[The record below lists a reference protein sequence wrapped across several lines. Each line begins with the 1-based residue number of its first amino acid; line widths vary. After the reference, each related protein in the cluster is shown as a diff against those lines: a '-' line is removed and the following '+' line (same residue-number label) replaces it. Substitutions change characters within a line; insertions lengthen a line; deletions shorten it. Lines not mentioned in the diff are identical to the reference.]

1 LCENIGALLGPLLE
15 VRRTVGK
22 PWPAKIAGALRE
34 GASPL
39 FGTGHLALKVGV
51 AATVAV
57 LAGAAFIPGDYRVSA
72 PARLEG
78 AIQRVMVA
86 PAEGYL
92 KLAHVRPGDRVKE
105 GQVVAELSDEDLK
118 LEERKAQSEL
128 SQIENS
134 YGTALV
140 KQDRAEVAILGAKLE
155 QARAQLALVQTRLQ
169 RTQVV
174 APFDGIVITGD
185 LTQSLGAPVKKGE
198 ALMTLAPEH
207 NFRVILEVDERDI
220 ADVKLGKAGSLAL
233 SALPGDT
240 FPLEV
245 NRITPVA
252 TTGQG
257 RNYFEVEAQMKAKAD
272 QLRPGLLG
280 VGKVEAG
287 SRSLLWIW
295 THRISDWL
303 RLTVWSWLG

>member
-1 LCENIGALLGPLLE
+1 
-15 VRRTVGK
+15 
-22 PWPAKIAGALRE
+22 
-34 GASPL
+34 
-39 FGTGHLALKVGV
+39 
-51 AATVAV
+51 
-57 LAGAAFIPGDYRVSA
+57 
-72 PARLEG
+72 
-78 AIQRVMVA
+78 
-86 PAEGYL
+86 
-92 KLAHVRPGDRVKE
+92 
-105 GQVVAELSDEDLK
+105 VVAELADEDLK

-128 SQIENS
+128 SQLENS

-140 KQDRAEVAILGAKLE
+140 KQDRAEVAIQGAKLE
-155 QARAQLALVQTRLQ
+155 QARAQLSLVQSRLQ
-169 RTQVV
+169 RTQVT
-174 APFDGIVITGD
+174 APFDSVVITGD

-207 NFRVILEVDERDI
+207 DFRVILEVDERDV
-220 ADVKLGKAGSLAL
+220 ADVQLGKAGSLAL

-252 TTGQG
+252 ATGQG
-257 RNYFEVEAQMKAKAD
+257 RNYFEVEAKFKAKAE

-295 THRISDWL
+295 THRISDWT
-303 RLTVWSWLG
+303 RLTLWSWIG

>member
-1 LCENIGALLGPLLE
+1 
-15 VRRTVGK
+15 
-22 PWPAKIAGALRE
+22 
-34 GASPL
+34 
-39 FGTGHLALKVGV
+39 
-51 AATVAV
+51 
-57 LAGAAFIPGDYRVSA
+57 
-72 PARLEG
+72 
-78 AIQRVMVA
+78 
-86 PAEGYL
+86 
-92 KLAHVRPGDRVKE
+92 VRPGDRVKE
-105 GQVVAELSDEDLK
+105 GRVVAELSDEDLK

-155 QARAQLALVQTRLQ
+155 EARAQLALVQTRLQ

-252 TTGQG
+252 TSGQG
-257 RNYFEVEAQMKAKAD
+257 RNYFEVEAQMKAKAGE
-272 QLRPGLLG
+272 LRPGLLG

-287 SRSLLWIW
+287 ERSLLWIW

>member
-1 LCENIGALLGPLLE
+1 
-15 VRRTVGK
+15 
-22 PWPAKIAGALRE
+22 
-34 GASPL
+34 
-39 FGTGHLALKVGV
+39 
-51 AATVAV
+51 
-57 LAGAAFIPGDYRVSA
+57 
-72 PARLEG
+72 
-78 AIQRVMVA
+78 MVA

-155 QARAQLALVQTRLQ
+155 EARAQLALVQTRLQ

-198 ALMTLAPEH
+198 SLMTLAPEH

-220 ADVKLGKAGSLAL
+220 ADMKLGKAGSLAL

-252 TTGQG
+252 TSGQG
-257 RNYFEVEAQMKAKAD
+257 RNYFEVEAQMKAKAGE
-272 QLRPGLLG
+272 LRPGLLG

-287 SRSLLWIW
+287 ERSLLWIW